1 MPAIRSAASTSA
13 LIDANAQRTL
23 MAQYRAG
30 LAQASVNF
38 NPTAQRHS
46 RGSRGAIPYPSSED
60 VFLRSNHSVNEDDNF
75 ADLSLPNFI
84 HVQDCI
90 ARHRFRR
97 YRNCMNSGE
106 CGLFGRRLED
116 MEIVSDVHNTLI
128 EVATSFAA
136 SLGMALYQN
145 DVEMEDRVR
154 ISCLDILLPLTSSF

>member
-1 MPAIRSAASTSA
+1 MPAIRPAASTST
-13 LIDANAQRTL
+13 LVDATAQRTL

-30 LAQASVNF
+30 LALASINF
-38 NPTAQRHS
+38 NPTTQSHS

-75 ADLSLPNFI
+75 ADLSLPDFI
-84 HVQDCI
+84 HVQDRI

-97 YRNCMNSGE
+97 YRNRMNPGE

-116 MEIVSDVHNTLI
+116 MEDVSEVHDTPI

-154 ISCLDILLPLTSSF
+154 ILYLDILLPLTSSF